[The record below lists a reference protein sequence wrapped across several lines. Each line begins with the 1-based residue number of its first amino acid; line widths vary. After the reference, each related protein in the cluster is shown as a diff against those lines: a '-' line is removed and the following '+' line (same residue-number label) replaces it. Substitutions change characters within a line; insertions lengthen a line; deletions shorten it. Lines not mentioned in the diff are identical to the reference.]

1 MPLSYGNSIPLRL
14 DHGLVF
20 APIGLPRIWRKF
32 HFEALLDT
40 ISFSAAED
48 HQGGSAT
55 IMRVKGAH
63 FGKDII
69 LTYVRWYLAYSSA
82 IVTSRI

>member
-1 MPLSYGNSIPLRL
+1 
-14 DHGLVF
+14 
-20 APIGLPRIWRKF
+20 
-32 HFEALLDT
+32 
-40 ISFSAAED
+40 
-48 HQGGSAT
+48 
-55 IMRVKGAH
+55 MRVKGAH